1 MNAVELHGVTKIFGR
16 QTAVDDL
23 SFVVPRGGICGFLG
37 PNGSGKTTTLRM
49 ILSIFFPDQGRISV
63 LGQTACRRLTETLG
77 YLPEERG
84 LYRGMKVRETL
95 LFYGGLRANRNLA
108 KEADH
113 WLDRFGI
120 RDWANKKVDTLSKGM
135 TQKVQFLATIVSNP
149 QILILDEPFSG
160 LDPVNAEAIRLAM
173 LELRAGGT
181 TILLST
187 HDMHTAET
195 LCDHLVMIHRGRKVL
210 DGTLATIQDQYGS
223 NVVHLQTKRPVAGLQ
238 TAPGADSVRDLGHT
252 QEVRLLRDADPQ
264 ALLRWLVDQG
274 EVQRFEI
281 GRPTLHDIFVRI
293 AAPDA
298 EEVKHA

>member
-1 MNAVELHGVTKIFGR
+1 MNAVELHGVTKTFGR

-63 LGQTACRRLTETLG
+63 LGQAACRKLTETLG

-173 LELRAGGT
+173 LELRASGT

-187 HDMHTAET
+187 HDMHTAES

-223 NVVHLQTKRPVAGLQ
+223 NVVHLQTRQPIVGLQ

-298 EEVKHA
+298 EEVKRA